1 MEGREEGMV
10 EGREEGMGEGM
21 EEDMVVGKGEV
32 GSGVAVRE
40 LSEQCG
46 MGVGM
51 GQEVEVEVVVARDDC
66 GGRTHGRAIQ

>member
-1 MEGREEGMV
+1 MG
-10 EGREEGMGEGM
+10 EGREEGMGEGREAG

-51 GQEVEVEVVVARDDC
+51 GQEVGVEVVVVRDGC